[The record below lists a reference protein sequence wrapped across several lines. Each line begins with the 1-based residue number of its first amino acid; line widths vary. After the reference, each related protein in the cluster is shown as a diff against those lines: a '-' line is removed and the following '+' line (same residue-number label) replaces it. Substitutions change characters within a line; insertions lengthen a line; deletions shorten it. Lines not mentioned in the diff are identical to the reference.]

1 MATVDAVA
9 GTVHALIRLIPPVRV
24 KAKSLMALF
33 AFGLAA
39 LACQEGPLVQSV
51 TSFSEDQWY
60 QDSVVTVDVN
70 VTDTQAVYRVSFK
83 IRHTADY
90 PYSNVYLFREIR
102 SAHQTEYQDTVDV
115 RLANEAGAWNG
126 GGVGA
131 LKTLELPY
139 RQAGL
144 RFPKP
149 GTYRF
154 RFQHGM
160 RDEPL
165 VGIRD
170 IALTIEKEEEPTE
183 N

>member
-1 MATVDAVA
+1 MEAATVRV
-9 GTVHALIRLIPPVRV
+9 LIRLTPPGRV
-24 KAKSLMALF
+24 KAKSLFALF
-33 AFGLAA
+33 AMGLAA

-51 TSFSEDQWY
+51 ASFSEDQWY
-60 QDSVVTVDVN
+60 TDSVVTVDVN
-70 VTDTQAVYRVSFK
+70 VTDTQAVYRVSFQ

-90 PYSNVYLFREIR
+90 PYNNLYLFREIR
-102 SAHQTEYQDTVDV
+102 SANQTEYQDTVEI
-115 RLANEAGAWNG
+115 RLANEAGKWNG
-126 GGVGA
+126 SGVGA

-170 IALTIEKEEEPTE
+170 FALTIEKEEEPTA